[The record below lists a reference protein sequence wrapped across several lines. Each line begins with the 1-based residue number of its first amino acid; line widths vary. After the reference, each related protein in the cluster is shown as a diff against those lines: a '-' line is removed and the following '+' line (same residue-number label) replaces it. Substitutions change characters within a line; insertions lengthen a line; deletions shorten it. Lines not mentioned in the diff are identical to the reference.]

1 MGIRPLEDK
10 VILEL
15 PTKEEKKTDFGLIIA
30 GTADEKP
37 QEAIVLA
44 VGPGLTFADGSKM
57 TIDLRPGDKVL
68 FSKYQ
73 GTEISFEGKD
83 YLVVA
88 YRDILAVMGENNG

>member
-1 MGIRPLEDK
+1 MNIRPLEDK
-10 VILEL
+10 VILQL
-15 PTKEEKKTDFGLIIA
+15 PAKEEKKTEFGLILA

-57 TIDLRPGDKVL
+57 SIDLNPGDKVL

-73 GTEISFEGKD
+73 GTEVYFEGKD

-88 YRDILAVMGENNG
+88 YRDILAVMGDSNG